1 MQNQADMRENL
12 QKDQESGRCGSR
24 TKQKPRG
31 SEVQIQMEA
40 GGGPPENV
48 PKKHFN
54 SFCWASEEWW

>member
-54 SFCWASEEWW
+54 SFC